1 MAERVVEEAAVAIGA
16 FGGESSVIG
25 AFEGESSVIDGAF
38 QNRRR
43 RTEEMMVQIRCRIGG
58 DVWA

>member
-1 MAERVVEEAAVAIGA
+1 MVEEAAVAIGA
-16 FGGESSVIG
+16 FGGESSMIG

-38 QNRRR
+38 PSS
-43 RTEEMMVQIRCRIGG
+43 EEMLVQIRCRIGG

>member
-1 MAERVVEEAAVAIGA
+1 MAERVVEEAAVAIDA

-25 AFEGESSVIDGAF
+25 AFEGESLVIDGAF

-43 RTEEMMVQIRCRIGG
+43 RTEGMLVLIRCRIGG